1 MSKIILHCDLDAFFC
16 RAEEIKNTSLEGKAF
31 IVGGEGRGGIVS
43 TCSYKAREYGIHSG
57 MPTFQAKMLNRN
69 VLVIPGDYE
78 FYNLLSREFI
88 SFLKQYSNKIE
99 QVSIDECFLDLTDY
113 YKLHKGNILD
123 ILNSIQKGLY
133 KKTKLKVSIGVG
145 TTKFIA
151 KMASDY
157 KKPLGITIIHNK
169 DIKKYLFPL
178 PVKSFFGIGKKT
190 VPQLNEIGIKTIGDL
205 YNFAIENNPLLVELL
220 GKFTYEIPLYLE
232 GKSSDEIY
240 NEFDDPKS
248 IGMSRTFSFDTNDK
262 NVILQYLNKE
272 IERVVNSLKKEKKVC
287 KTITLTYKNAAYNG
301 DFKSKTFSKSFNE
314 YTQDL
319 STIKKEAIDF
329 FNKTYD
335 GQVIRLIGFTLK
347 NFQDLHETVTQMT
360 FDNFLTHEKESKTF
374 LLVNE
379 LNREFN
385 KNLFKRLS
393 DIEEHENN

>member
-205 YNFAIENNPLLVELL
+205 YNFATENNPLLVELL

-319 STIKKEAIDF
+319 STIKNEAIDF

>member
-205 YNFAIENNPLLVELL
+205 YNFAIENNSLLVELL

-319 STIKKEAIDF
+319 STIKNEAIDF